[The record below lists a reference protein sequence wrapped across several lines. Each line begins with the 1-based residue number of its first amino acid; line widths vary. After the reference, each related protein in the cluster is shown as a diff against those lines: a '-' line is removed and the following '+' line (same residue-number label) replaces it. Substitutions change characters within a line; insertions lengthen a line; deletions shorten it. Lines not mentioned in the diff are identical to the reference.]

1 MPHKTQ
7 TRIIMRQSELL
18 LPTLKET
25 PADADVISHQL
36 MLRAGLIRQLASGLY
51 SWLPLGLRVLRNVEQ
66 IIREELNISGAQ
78 ELLMPVVQ
86 PAELWEESGRWS
98 KMGAEMLRLQDRHE
112 RAFCLGPTHEEV
124 ITDIFRREV
133 QSYKQLPVNF
143 YQIQTKF
150 RDERRPRFGVM
161 RAREFI
167 MKDGY
172 SFHLD
177 QASFDATYKEM
188 YNCYERI
195 LRRMQLDFRAVE
207 ADTGNIGGNNSH
219 EFHVLAASGED
230 TIVYASDGP
239 YAANLE
245 KAVAAEPSEVSATS
259 DALKQVS
266 TPTQKTINAVADL
279 LNISATQCVKTLV
292 VKAQS
297 DEAETSSALIA
308 IILRGDHDL
317 NEIKAANLP
326 GVAQPLAFADEAEIV
341 AAFSAHPGSL
351 GPVHCPIPL
360 LVDREAAV
368 LASFVCGA
376 NEDGVH
382 FQGVNWQRDCPLKD
396 AQIID
401 ARNVVEG
408 DPAPNDQGE
417 LKFLRGI
424 EVGHIFQ
431 LDRAYSE
438 PMGAFVLDQDGRDT
452 APIMGC
458 YGMGV
463 TRLVA
468 AVIEQNHDDRGI
480 TWPQP
485 LAPFTL
491 HIIALN
497 AQKSIAVQEAAEH
510 LYTAADAAG
519 ISVLFDDRNER
530 PGVKFADA
538 DLIGIPHRIVIG
550 DRGLQNGVVEY
561 KHRLSQDNEELSPE
575 SALTKV
581 VEALATQV

>member
-1 MPHKTQ
+1 
-7 TRIIMRQSELL
+7 MRQSNLL

-51 SWLPLGLRVLRNVEQ
+51 SWLPLGLRVLRNVET
-66 IIREELNISGAQ
+66 IIREELNRSGAQ

-86 PAELWEESGRWS
+86 PAELWAESGRWQ
-98 KMGAEMLRLQDRHE
+98 KMGDEMLRMQDRHE
-112 RAFCLGPTHEEV
+112 RDFCLGPTHEEV

-177 QASFDATYKEM
+177 QPSFDATYEEM
-188 YNCYERI
+188 YRCYERI
-195 LRRMQLDFRAVE
+195 LQRMELNFRAVE

-245 KAVAAEPSEVSATS
+245 KAVAELPVTEATPP
-259 DALKQVS
+259 APIEKVA
-266 TPTQKTINAVADL
+266 TPDQKTITDVARFL
-279 LNISATQCVKTLV
+279 RQETTRCVKTLV
-292 VKAQS
+292 VKA
-297 DEAETSSALIA
+297 EAADTQTDAPLVA
-308 IILRGDHDL
+308 IILRGDHEL
-317 NEIKAANLP
+317 NEIKAAKLP
-326 GVAQPLAFADEAEIV
+326 GVAQPLQFADEAQIV
-341 AAFSAHPGSL
+341 AAFGAHPGSL
-351 GPVHCPIPL
+351 GPVASPIPV
-360 LVDREAAV
+360 LVDHAAAA
-368 LASFVCGA
+368 LSSFICGA

-382 FQGVNWQRDCPLKD
+382 YQGVNWQRDCPIAD
-396 AQIID
+396 EQIVD

-408 DPAPNDQGE
+408 DPAPNGQGE
-417 LKFLRGI
+417 LQFQRGI

-438 PMGAFVLDQDGRDT
+438 PMSAFVLDQDGRDT

-468 AVIEQNHDDRGI
+468 AVIEQNHDSKGI
-480 TWPQP
+480 IWPLP
-485 LAPFTL
+485 LAPFAL
-491 HIIALN
+491 HIIPLN
-497 AQKSIAVQEAAEH
+497 AQKSDAVREAADA
-510 LYTAADAAG
+510 LYAQAEAAG
-519 ISVLFDDRNER
+519 ISVLLDDRNER

-561 KHRLSQDNEELSPE
+561 KHRSAENNEELS
-575 SALTKV
+575 A
-581 VEALATQV
+581 EAAFARVADTRR

>member
-1 MPHKTQ
+1 
-7 TRIIMRQSELL
+7 MRQSQLL

-51 SWLPLGLRVLRNVEQ
+51 SWLPLGLRVLRNIET

-98 KMGAEMLRLQDRHE
+98 KMGDEMLRMQDRHE
-112 RAFCLGPTHEEV
+112 RDFCLGPTHEEV

-177 QASFDATYKEM
+177 QTSFDATYQEM

-245 KAVAAEPSEVSATS
+245 KAVAAVPEPSTTTAEPLERVA
-259 DALKQVS
+259 
-266 TPTQKTINAVADL
+266 TPTQKTIAAVAEL
-279 LNISATQCVKTLV
+279 LNIPATQCVKTLV
-292 VKAQS
+292 VKAQG
-297 DEAETSSALIA
+297 DATEAANNLIA
-308 IILRGDHDL
+308 IILRGDHEL

-341 AAFSAHPGSL
+341 AAFKAHPGSL
-351 GPVHCPIPL
+351 GPVQCPIPM
-360 LVDREAAV
+360 LVDREAAA

-376 NEDGVH
+376 NEDGMH
-382 FQGVNWQRDCPLKD
+382 FQGVSWQRDCPIVEE
-396 AQIID
+396 QIVD
-401 ARNVVEG
+401 ARNVVES
-408 DPAPNDQGE
+408 DPAPDGQGE
-417 LKFLRGI
+417 LRFLRGI

-480 TWPQP
+480 VWPEP
-485 LAPFTL
+485 LAPFSL

-497 AQKSIAVQEAAEH
+497 AQKSAVVQETAEQM
-510 LYTAADAAG
+510 YQTAAAAG
-519 ISVLFDDRNER
+519 ITVLLDDRNER

-561 KHRLSQDNEELSPE
+561 KDRRIGENEELSPE
-575 SALTKV
+575 SALARVTD
-581 VEALATQV
+581 ALTND